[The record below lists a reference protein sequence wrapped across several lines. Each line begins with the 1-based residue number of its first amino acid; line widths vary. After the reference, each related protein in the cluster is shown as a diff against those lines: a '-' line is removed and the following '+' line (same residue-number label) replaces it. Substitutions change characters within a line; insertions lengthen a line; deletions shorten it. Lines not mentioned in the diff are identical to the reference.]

1 MLNKDLYNKYDL
13 LLPSKF
19 DGGYLIIALYEK
31 IKNGEIEEYFTQR
44 DVTDILIEISVA
56 FDQGAVRQW
65 SNIKENLFHYFIRS
79 HPDEP
84 WKYYLTDYARNV
96 VDLMLNKLENPY
108 KNHPLKKSVQ
118 DSFSVLPNEIQAI
131 DQLERKFGRI
141 FIQGS
146 KKIILDHL
154 EALEDELRK
163 AYAELNTILQKDE
176 ENATDLV
183 KQFAIVFRQ
192 FGERAEDITEAIIS
206 KDQFLS
212 DLRDVIDVFY
222 SRIKEG
228 PDKTVDWAKARDIYT
243 DLQEFF
249 QTVDNKVKLIRRQI
263 NHASEKLTELQEQ
276 FSSRADFRLK
286 IKKLHR
292 LILENAS
299 YAERGVLLNENFPL
313 KKLIDESPPLF
324 FPKYY
329 EFGDPEPNLLISIQ
343 PDEDYEREEKHKID
357 HEIARQELINS
368 LVQKSKSLLAEQ
380 GQLTINELMENV
392 IQEESD
398 LSIAYQVVSQVIAYA
413 SESKDVKV
421 DIERKLL
428 SIKNQNIAL
437 WKTKILK

>member
-96 VDLMLNKLENPY
+96 VDLMLNKLENAY

-154 EALEDELRK
+154 EALEDELRR

-183 KQFAIVFRQ
+183 KQFAIVFKQ

-212 DLRDVIDVFY
+212 DLRDVVDVFY

-228 PDKTVDWAKARDIYT
+228 PDKTVDWGKARDLYT

-276 FSSRADFRLK
+276 FSSKADFRLK

-313 KKLIDESPPLF
+313 KKLIDESPSLF

-329 EFGDPEPNLLISIQ
+329 EFGDPEPNLLITIQ

>member
-1 MLNKDLYNKYDL
+1 MFHKDLYNKYDL

-212 DLRDVIDVFY
+212 DLRDVVDVFY

-228 PDKTVDWAKARDIYT
+228 PDKTVDWGKARDIYT

-313 KKLIDESPPLF
+313 KKLIDESPSLF

-329 EFGDPEPNLLISIQ
+329 EFGDPEPNLLITIQ

-380 GQLTINELMENV
+380 GQLSINELMENV

-413 SESKDVKV
+413 SESKDVNV